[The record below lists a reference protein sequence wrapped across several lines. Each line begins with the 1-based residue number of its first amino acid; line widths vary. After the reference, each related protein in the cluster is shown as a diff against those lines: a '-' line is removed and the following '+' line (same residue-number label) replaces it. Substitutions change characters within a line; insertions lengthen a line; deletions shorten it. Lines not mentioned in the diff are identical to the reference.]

1 MVPPPVNPNH
11 DRHEPSNAMQGVVST
26 VFGLAGLFVLVSLL
40 PSLARRLMLPE
51 TVLLAMLGVGLGVVI
66 EVGQKP
72 QGDMAND
79 FLAALGNL
87 EIPGDAFLYIFLPPL
102 LFEMALKLD
111 VRRLMDE
118 IVPVLLMAIVAV
130 IVTALVVGAALWQI
144 TGAGLLAALLLGA
157 VIATTD
163 PAAVVG
169 IFRDIGAPR
178 RLTLLVQGESLFND
192 AAAIAL
198 ASLIAGLITGSGEGS
213 LVHTVADFLLE
224 FLGGALFGYLIARV
238 ASMMLPALRGFKY
251 AEMTFTVALA
261 YLSFILGSQYLHVSG
276 VVACVVAGLTL
287 GTNGRTRVTPTSWES
302 LVETW
307 EQLGFWSNSLI
318 FVLAAMLVPQLLA
331 GLAPIDFLRLAVL
344 VAAALLARA
353 IVVYGLLPPLAAM
366 GLTGKVSSAYRAVIV
381 WGGLRGAVSLA
392 LALGVAA
399 EPELPEET
407 RHLVGVL
414 TTGFVL
420 FTLFINAPTLRPLLR
435 LLGLDK
441 LGATE
446 RALRAGALDLAHVEA
461 KAKVEAAVAAEGL
474 DPALTKRVFDQIEA
488 PLSKASAAIA
498 ASTESE
504 RSKAAISAADEPE
517 LDMAAVALSIIT
529 QYEVELVH
537 QRLREG
543 TVSRRTVE
551 AKLADA
557 SRLMDGIKQGGA
569 EGYVE
574 AVDEVLKFPRR
585 IRWGMHLQQ
594 WFAMERPLAEMLG
607 DRFNKLFVSS
617 LLLMDLSE
625 FLRRR
630 VRPVVGEGAAAA
642 AGAVL
647 QRRREGV
654 AKALGALRLQYP
666 DYAHQLE
673 ELYVSRLA
681 FRAIEDGYRSMH
693 KEAVLSEE
701 VYDNLIRGL
710 NQRRHE
716 AIRQLRLDIAMAP
729 ETLLQRVRLFQG
741 LSNDGR
747 RRVAK
752 LMRPRLALP
761 GEQIV
766 KAGEHGD
773 SMFFITTGAV
783 EVVLPHTPV
792 RLGTGEFFGE
802 VALVTNRPRTADVVA
817 LAYSNL
823 LVLSARDLARLSEAD
838 PEIGREIAAVA
849 KARIAALDTAVG

>member
-1 MVPPPVNPNH
+1 
-11 DRHEPSNAMQGVVST
+11 MQGVVST

-66 EVGQKP
+66 ELGQGP
-72 QGDMAND
+72 QAGMADD

-87 EIPGDAFLYIFLPPL
+87 KIPGDAFLYIFLPPL

-118 IVPVLLMAIVAV
+118 IVPILLMAIVAV
-130 IVTALVVGAALWQI
+130 IVTALVVGAALWGF

-163 PAAVVG
+163 PAAVVS

-198 ASLIAGLITGSGEGS
+198 ASLIAGLITGAGEGS
-213 LVHTVADFLLE
+213 LVHTGVEFLLE
-224 FLGGALFGYLIARV
+224 FVGGALFGYLIARV

-261 YLSFILGSQYLHVSG
+261 YLSFILGSHYLHVSG

-331 GLAPIDFLRLAVL
+331 GLAPVDFLQLAVL
-344 VAAALLARA
+344 VAAALVARA

-366 GLTGKVSSAYRAVIV
+366 GLTGRVSSAYRAVIV

-399 EPELPEET
+399 EPQLPEET

-420 FTLFINAPTLRPLLR
+420 FTLFVNAPTLRPLLR

-461 KAKVEAAVAAEGL
+461 KAKVETAVAAEGL

-488 PLSKASAAIA
+488 PLGKAPAPVGAAVADATEMAIA
-498 ASTESE
+498 AP
-504 RSKAAISAADEPE
+504 RGAE
-517 LDMAAVALSIIT
+517 LDMAAVALSILT
-529 QYEVELVH
+529 QYEVELIH

-543 TVSRRTVE
+543 TVGRKTVE
-551 AKLADA
+551 GKLADA
-557 SRLMDGIKQGGA
+557 GRLMDGIKQGGA
-569 EGYVE
+569 EGYVG
-574 AVDEVLKFPRR
+574 AVEEILKFPRR

-594 WFAMERPLAEMLG
+594 WFAIERPLAEMLG

-617 LLLMDLSE
+617 LLLLDLGE

-681 FRAIEDGYRSMH
+681 FRAIEDGYRTMH
-693 KEAVLSEE
+693 KEAVLSDE

-710 NQRRHE
+710 NQRRQQ
-716 AIRQLRLDIAMAP
+716 AMRQLRLDIAMAP

-747 RRVAK
+747 RRIAK
-752 LMRPRLALP
+752 LMHPRLALP

-766 KAGEHGD
+766 SAGERGD

-783 EVVLPHTPV
+783 EVVLPQTPV

-802 VALVTNRPRTADVVA
+802 VALVTNRPRMADVVA
-817 LAYSNL
+817 LSYSNL

-849 KARIAALDTAVG
+849 KARIAALDTAIG

>member
-1 MVPPPVNPNH
+1 
-11 DRHEPSNAMQGVVST
+11 MQGVVST

-40 PSLARRLMLPE
+40 PSLARRLLLPE

-66 EVGQKP
+66 ELGQAN

-79 FLAALGNL
+79 FLTALSNL

-118 IVPVLLMAIVAV
+118 IVPILLMAIVAV
-130 IVTALVVGAALWQI
+130 IVTALVVGAALWQF

-198 ASLIAGLITGSGEGS
+198 ASLIAGLITGHGEGS
-213 LVHTVADFLLE
+213 MVHTVVDFLLE
-224 FLGGALFGYLIARV
+224 FLGGALFGYLVSRGA
-238 ASMMLPALRGFKY
+238 ALMLPALRGFKY

-261 YLSFILGSQYLHVSG
+261 YLSFIVGTQYLHVSG

-331 GLAPIDFLRLAVL
+331 GLAPVDFLRLGVL
-344 VAAALLARA
+344 VAAALVARA
-353 IVVYGLLPPLAAM
+353 VVVYGLLPPLAAM
-366 GLTGKVSSAYRAVIV
+366 RLTGKVSAAYRAVIV

-399 EPELPEET
+399 DPELPAET

-420 FTLFINAPTLRPLLR
+420 FTLFVNAPTLRPLLR

-446 RALRAGALDLAHVEA
+446 RALRAGALDLAHAEA
-461 KAKVEAAVAAEGL
+461 KTKVETAVAAEGL

-488 PLSKASAAIA
+488 PLGTAPPAAAAEAEIAKSASAA
-498 ASTESE
+498 SGE
-504 RSKAAISAADEPE
+504 RE

-543 TVSRRTVE
+543 TVSRKTTE
-551 AKLADA
+551 SKLADA

-569 EGYVE
+569 EGYVK
-574 AVDEVLKFPRR
+574 AVDEILKFPRR

-594 WFAMERPLAEMLG
+594 WFAIERPLAEMLG

-617 LLLMDLSE
+617 LLLMDLGE

-681 FRAIEDGYRSMH
+681 LRSIEDGYIAMQ
-693 KEAVLSEE
+693 KESVLSEE

-710 NQRRHE
+710 NQRRRR
-716 AIRQLRLDIAMAP
+716 AFRQLRLDIAMAP

-761 GEQIV
+761 GEEIV

-773 SMFFITTGAV
+773 TMFFITTGAV

-817 LAYSNL
+817 LSYSNL

-849 KARIAALDTAVG
+849 QARIAAFDSAVG